1 MALSSLAS
9 FASRFKLFARFFR
22 MQQVV
27 ECSPARKYMIKEN
40 TIKRREF
47 LGFFL
52 IGGLVSLVLR
62 KLGLKGHVQ
71 EKEAM
76 FWRRKA

>member
-1 MALSSLAS
+1 MPLPLLGLFVSVSKITSL
-9 FASRFKLFARFFR
+9 FF
-22 MQQVV
+22 Q
-27 ECSPARKYMIKEN
+27 CLLCRKEHRVN
-40 TIKRREF
+40 IKRREF

-52 IGGLVSLVLR
+52 IGSLVSLVLR
-62 KLGLKGHVQ
+62 KLGLKDHVQ